1 MGTAIQSREQS
12 SAGYRS
18 LFESGEL
25 ASRVEVALRKLGDC
39 ALCPRDCHI
48 DRLSGKSAACC
59 TGRHARVSSYFAHF
73 GEEDCLRGTRGSGTV
88 FFGACNLRCVFCQNF
103 EISCQAE
110 GEDTSPE
117 KLARMMLALQ
127 ERGCHNINLVTPEH
141 VVPQILEALL
151 IAAEDGLRLP
161 LVYNTGTYDSL
172 ESLRLMD
179 GVIDIYM
186 PDFKFWDP
194 TMARR
199 YLHAPDYPE
208 VARQAIKEMHRQV
221 GPLVVDDEGVARRGL
236 LLRHLV
242 MPNDVCGTREIM
254 QWVAGELGTDTY
266 VNIMPQYHPAG
277 KVSDAQYPEI
287 NQCVTHKE
295 FRQAIQTAREA
306 GLFRLDVR
314 SAWQASIVGD

>member
-1 MGTAIQSREQS
+1 
-12 SAGYRS
+12 
-18 LFESGEL
+18 
-25 ASRVEVALRKLGDC
+25 
-39 ALCPRDCHI
+39 
-48 DRLSGKSAACC
+48 
-59 TGRHARVSSYFAHF
+59 
-73 GEEDCLRGTRGSGTV
+73 
-88 FFGACNLRCVFCQNF
+88 
-103 EISCQAE
+103 
-110 GEDTSPE
+110 
-117 KLARMMLALQ
+117 MMLALQ

-172 ESLRLMD
+172 ESIRLME

-208 VARQAIKEMHRQV
+208 VARQAVKEMHRQV
-221 GPLVVDDEGVARRGL
+221 GPLVVDDKGAARRGL

-242 MPNDVCGTREIM
+242 MPDDISGTCHIM
-254 QWVAGELGTDTY
+254 RWVARELGTDTY

-277 KVSDAQYPEI
+277 KVSEAQYPEI
-287 NQCVTHKE
+287 NRCLTHKE
-295 FRQAIQTAREA
+295 FRHAIQAAREA

-314 SAWQASIVGD
+314 SARQARIVGD